1 MCLDSLSGAQYFS
14 TLDLQSGYW
23 QICMNEADI
32 PKTAFITK
40 YGLYEYTKM
49 PFGLCLAGSTF
60 QRCME
65 LVLRGL
71 QWQTL
76 LIYLDDV
83 IDIVSSM
90 EENLD
95 RLDEVLRCLEEVGL
109 KLKPSK
115 CNLLQREVLFLGHLV
130 SRSGVQPN
138 PKLIESVVE
147 WKAPT
152 NGKEVQQYLG
162 LVNYY
167 RRFVPA
173 FSDIAAPL
181 TELTSKHTEFFWNYG
196 AQEAFLK
203 LKEALCSAPIL
214 SFPMDSGDFVLD
226 TDASAISIGA
236 VLQQVQNGEER
247 VISYGSKKLNKEQ
260 RRYCVTRRELL
271 AVVVFLREFRHYL
284 LGKEFLIRTDH
295 SCLTWLIKFKEPQ
308 GQLARWI
315 EYIYQF
321 KFSIVHRDGK
331 KHGNAD
337 AMSRLPPS
345 SEGCDE
351 YLPEIPLTQLPCGG
365 CQHCTRRQQEW
376 ADFAANVDDVVPL
389 TRACRQV
396 LTRSQAKPAPGS
408 VNPDQPTEEAK
419 PTPSLGCVDSGV
431 TTGNWAGGFTTEL
444 LRNSQLED
452 PDLSLLHDW
461 LNKGQKPRR

>member
-14 TLDLQSGYW
+14 NLELQSGYW

-32 PKTAFITK
+32 PKTAFMTK
-40 YGLYEYTKM
+40 YRLYEYTKM
-49 PFGLCLAGSTF
+49 PFGLCWAGSTF

-83 IDIVSSM
+83 IVIGSSI

-115 CNLLQREVLFLGHLV
+115 CSLLQREVLFLGHLV
-130 SRSGVQPN
+130 SWFGVQPN
-138 PKLIESVVE
+138 PKLIQSVME
-147 WKAPT
+147 WKVTT
-152 NGKEVQQYLG
+152 NRKEVQQYLG

-173 FSDIAAPL
+173 FSDIAVPL
-181 TELTSKHTEFFWNYG
+181 TELTSKHIEFWNDG

-236 VLQQVQNGEER
+236 VLQQNGEER
-247 VISYGSKKLNKEQ
+247 VISYG
-260 RRYCVTRRELL
+260 
-271 AVVVFLREFRHYL
+271 
-284 LGKEFLIRTDH
+284 
-295 SCLTWLIKFKEPQ
+295 
-308 GQLARWI
+308 
-315 EYIYQF
+315 
-321 KFSIVHRDGK
+321 
-331 KHGNAD
+331 
-337 AMSRLPPS
+337 
-345 SEGCDE
+345 
-351 YLPEIPLTQLPCGG
+351 
-365 CQHCTRRQQEW
+365 
-376 ADFAANVDDVVPL
+376 
-389 TRACRQV
+389 
-396 LTRSQAKPAPGS
+396 
-408 VNPDQPTEEAK
+408 
-419 PTPSLGCVDSGV
+419 
-431 TTGNWAGGFTTEL
+431 
-444 LRNSQLED
+444 
-452 PDLSLLHDW
+452 
-461 LNKGQKPRR
+461 

>member
-1 MCLDSLSGAQYFS
+1 
-14 TLDLQSGYW
+14 
-23 QICMNEADI
+23 
-32 PKTAFITK
+32 
-40 YGLYEYTKM
+40 
-49 PFGLCLAGSTF
+49 
-60 QRCME
+60 ME

-83 IDIVSSM
+83 IVIVSSI

-95 RLDEVLRCLEEVGL
+95 RLDEVLRRLEEVGL

-196 AQEAFLK
+196 AQDAFLK

-226 TDASAISIGA
+226 TDASAISVGA

-295 SCLTWLIKFKEPQ
+295 SCLTWLLKFKEPQ

-321 KFSIVHRDGK
+321 SIQI
-331 KHGNAD
+331 
-337 AMSRLPPS
+337 L
-345 SEGCDE
+345 
-351 YLPEIPLTQLPCGG
+351 
-365 CQHCTRRQQEW
+365 HC
-376 ADFAANVDDVVPL
+376 
-389 TRACRQV
+389 
-396 LTRSQAKPAPGS
+396 AP
-408 VNPDQPTEEAK
+408 
-419 PTPSLGCVDSGV
+419 
-431 TTGNWAGGFTTEL
+431 
-444 LRNSQLED
+444 
-452 PDLSLLHDW
+452 
-461 LNKGQKPRR
+461 